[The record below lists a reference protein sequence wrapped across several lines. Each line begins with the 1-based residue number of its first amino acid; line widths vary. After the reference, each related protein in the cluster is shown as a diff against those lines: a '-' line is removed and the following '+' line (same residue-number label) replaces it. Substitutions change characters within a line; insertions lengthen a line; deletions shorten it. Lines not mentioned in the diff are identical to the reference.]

1 MKIATG
7 LVLSIVLTIG
17 VSWAGASRR
26 TPKTGTII
34 VSRAALPQQAEGP
47 SQNLVLYS
55 NKVGNAYLYLEQ
67 RNGARLTVL
76 DVTEPDHIRLAAVV
90 ETGLSKPYIFV
101 EPVGE
106 SVELIRFRDGS
117 GDALLNLHKP
127 KAPRITLVYGD
138 VALSAPTSCLT
149 SQSSQPE
156 TQDVPITDTS
166 VAEETIVVPH
176 VIRQATRE
184 ETGTTFLLNDRG
196 LTVIRRLA
204 AEWEYIQILGARAN
218 GGVE

>member
-1 MKIATG
+1 MKITTG
-7 LVLSIVLTIG
+7 LILSIVLTIG
-17 VSWAGASRR
+17 AAWAGASSH
-26 TPKTGTII
+26 TPRTGTII
-34 VSRAALPQQAEGP
+34 VSRAALPQQAEDP
-47 SQNLVLYS
+47 SQDLFLYS

-67 RNGARLTVL
+67 RNGAQLSVL
-76 DVTEPDHIRLAAVV
+76 DVTEPDDIRLDAVV
-90 ETGLSKPYIFV
+90 ETGLSKPYTFV

-127 KAPRITLVYGD
+127 KAPRISLIQGD

-156 TQDVPITDTS
+156 TQDVRITG
-166 VAEETIVVPH
+166 AESAKGAIVVPH
-176 VIRQATRE
+176 VIRQATRK

-196 LTVIRRLA
+196 LTVVRRLG
-204 AEWEYIQILGARAN
+204 AEWEYIQVLGARAN
-218 GGVE
+218 GGAE